1 MPHTPKPYTLHV
13 HSSPWDLAEYLL
25 WRRSLSQVASDL
37 AAGRVPVAV
46 LCRGAGLQ
54 GWAASRIAT
63 SLKSAPSS
71 GLHRAWRQAQ
81 QARHD
86 ALWKKTSVWDSL
98 QRIVQQVLHTKT
110 SLTGYLTLTRLMY
123 CIDRTV

>member
-1 MPHTPKPYTLHV
+1 M
-13 HSSPWDLAEYLL
+13 
-25 WRRSLSQVASDL
+25 
-37 AAGRVPVAV
+37 PVAV

-81 QARHD
+81 QARHE

-98 QRIVQQVLHTKT
+98 QRIVQQVLQMQMVFL
-110 SLTGYLTLTRLMY
+110 SLATAHSTAL
-123 CIDRTV
+123 D

>member
-1 MPHTPKPYTLHV
+1 M
-13 HSSPWDLAEYLL
+13 
-25 WRRSLSQVASDL
+25 
-37 AAGRVPVAV
+37 AV

-54 GWAASRIAT
+54 GWAASCIAT

-98 QRIVQQVLHTKT
+98 QRIVQQVLHTKP
-110 SLTGYLTLTRLMY
+110 SSTGCPTLARLMY
-123 CIDRTV
+123 CINRAV